1 MSATS
6 RRRKLN
12 DLRRK
17 AKASAGQPKTY
28 CVLSLN
34 TYLGDGEDS
43 ASFGFAGINDIFGP
57 FTEAEAQAFVAEQDE
72 EMFTEYQVRS
82 LSPS

>member
-43 ASFGFAGINDIFGP
+43 ASFGFAGINDIF
-57 FTEAEAQAFVAEQDE
+57 E